1 MCYHV
6 SVIDTLYDISVKMSR
21 RVIHRESPIF
31 DVGFHLNGFQKVGV
45 PVISNISRDAIDTY
59 QWGLIPDWVD
69 DAKAY
74 KVNTLNAR
82 GEEVF
87 DKNTYRNYW
96 QNRCLVYVNGFF
108 EPHYANLTDKN
119 HESWYIRPT
128 KKSYFLLGGIYAM
141 RKGTP
146 TVTILTKKASERMA
160 FVHNDGERQ
169 PLILE
174 GESAKAWI
182 SKPLTQAE
190 FLELANYSFPDDGL
204 EAYRTMDGVFNHRI
218 NTNMPEVLQPFNMP
232 LSN

>member
-6 SVIDTLYDISVKMSR
+6 SVIDTLYDISIIMKR
-21 RVIHRESPIF
+21 RVVHKEYPLF
-31 DVGFHLNGFQKVGV
+31 KEGYDLNGFQKVSV

-69 DAKAY
+69 DASAY

-87 DKNTYRNYW
+87 DKTTYRKYW

-108 EPHYANLTDKN
+108 EPHYDKLTDKN
-119 HESWYIRPT
+119 HESWYIKPT
-128 KKSYFLLGGIYAM
+128 KKSYFLLGGIYSIW
-141 RKGTP
+141 KGLP
-146 TVTILTKKASERMA
+146 TVTILTKEASERMK

-169 PLILE
+169 PLILD
-174 GESAKAWI
+174 GDAAKAWI

-218 NTNMPEVLQPFNMP
+218 DTNIPNVLLPFNMS